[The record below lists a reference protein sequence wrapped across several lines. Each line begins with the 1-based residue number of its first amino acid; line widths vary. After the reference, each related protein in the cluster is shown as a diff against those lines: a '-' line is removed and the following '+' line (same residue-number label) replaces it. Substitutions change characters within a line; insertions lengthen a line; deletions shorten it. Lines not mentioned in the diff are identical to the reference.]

1 MGFRHLAVLLVGVS
15 AVGVIWGYWPTPTL
29 PTDVR
34 IDRVV
39 VNKSARRLELLSG
52 NDVIASYRVALGRHP
67 DGPKLALGDGRTP
80 EGDYMIDYRNLQSKF
95 HRALHISY
103 PSGEDVRDA
112 HARGVEPGGTIMIH
126 GVDDRF
132 AKLGRFHTFLD
143 WTDGC
148 IAVTNAEVDQIYQVV
163 VDRRPL
169 HISG

>member
-15 AVGVIWGYWPTPTL
+15 AVGVVWGYWPTPTL

-39 VNKSARRLELLSG
+39 VDKSARRLELLSG

-67 DGPKLALGDGRTP
+67 DGPKLTLGDGRTP
-80 EGDYMIDYRNLQSKF
+80 EGDYMIDYRNLQSRF

-103 PSGEDVRDA
+103 PSAEDVRDA
-112 HARGVEPGGTIMIH
+112 HVRGVEPGGMIMIH

-148 IAVTNAEVDQIYQVV
+148 IAVTNAEVDQIYKVV
-163 VDRRPL
+163 VDGTPI
-169 HISG
+169 HIAR